1 MKVQHQLKLQK
12 YSKNRMS
19 AGIAKFMNGIEMHAA
34 SCNSSTTIV
43 FPKSNEKPNYLL
55 HSMLRQSP
63 TIFL

>member
-1 MKVQHQLKLQK
+1 
-12 YSKNRMS
+12 MS
-19 AGIAKFMNGIEMHAA
+19 AGIAKFMNGIDIHAA

-43 FPKSNEKPNYLL
+43 IPKSNEKPNYLL